1 MDKKRKKDEKDEK
14 EILESKK
21 KLENEVT
28 KEQNNETK
36 KVQNEEEKSKK
47 EESAIAVLEK
57 DEAINK
63 EENTQ
68 KNDKKTEQENHPQAD
83 INKTEIKEEEKKQE
97 TYKFKKASTPKKKH
111 KFAVIAVVLIVLA
124 ILVLIL
130 STIFALINSSNN
142 KILSGISIKNTLV
155 EGLTEEEASVVL
167 NEKLENEKTREILL
181 KINEETFSITP
192 EQIGVQYNIE
202 KAIEEAYKI
211 GRDGNIFQNN
221 FEILKS
227 MLEENNI
234 DVEFTYNE
242 ELLNEALNEFGA
254 KLPDAMV
261 DNTYRIEEDKL
272 IITKGKA
279 GIVIDTDNAK
289 QLILD
294 SIKTG
299 DSGEIELATEYI
311 ECPEID
317 IDKIYSEVKTEPQNA
332 SYKKDPFEI
341 IPHKNGIDFNVEEAK
356 QIISEEKEEYIINL
370 IITEPEILTNEIGEE
385 AFPDLLSSFSTKY
398 DETNVSRSTNL
409 KIAMSKLN
417 GVVVMPGEV
426 FSYNET
432 LGERTVAEGYK
443 YANGFAGGKVVPML
457 AGGICQISSTL
468 YDAVLY
474 ANLEIVER
482 HNHMFQAE
490 YVEPGKDAT
499 VVYGSLD
506 FKFKNTRQ
514 YPIMI
519 KTTCS
524 AGVADIKIFG
534 IKEEVEYEVEVVTT
548 ILNYTPYDV
557 IYQNDSSLAPGQER
571 VSQYGLKGCKSQ
583 TYRIIKLNGQEVS
596 RELLSTDTYSP
607 LDKIVR
613 RGYKATT
620 QTQPTTPPAETPVET
635 PTQPETP
642 VEETPTTPETP
653 AEEIPTE
660 PQTPA
665 EEIPTEPQ
673 TPAEENPETPTE

>member
-524 AGVADIKIFG
+524 AGVADIKI
-534 IKEEVEYEVEVVTT
+534 YT
-548 ILNYTPYDV
+548 I
-557 IYQNDSSLAPGQER
+557 
-571 VSQYGLKGCKSQ
+571 
-583 TYRIIKLNGQEVS
+583 
-596 RELLSTDTYSP
+596 
-607 LDKIVR
+607 
-613 RGYKATT
+613 
-620 QTQPTTPPAETPVET
+620 
-635 PTQPETP
+635 
-642 VEETPTTPETP
+642 
-653 AEEIPTE
+653 
-660 PQTPA
+660 
-665 EEIPTEPQ
+665 
-673 TPAEENPETPTE
+673 